1 MYFNPRTPCGVRQ
14 ESVQDSIESQ
24 IFQSTHP
31 MRGATFRD
39 RSLVRIIFISIHA
52 PHAGCDVAQGLRD
65 RVRHD
70 FNPRTPCGVR
80 LSPRMAERSTWKFQ
94 STHPMRGATAGIKQ
108 AARSIENFNPR
119 TPCGVR
125 RRASSRR
132 TWDAHFNPRTP
143 CGVRHNIASAYVTT
157 TKFQSTHPMRGA
169 TARAGSMVSHQ
180 KHFNPRTPCGVRHGL
195 GLHDGRGRIISI
207 HAPHAGCDTAKG
219 RRSHN

>member
-1 MYFNPRTPCGVRQ
+1 MIKLYV
-14 ESVQDSIESQ
+14 
-24 IFQSTHP
+24 FQSTHP

-143 CGVRHNIASAYVTT
+143 CGVRREVRALVYVVC
-157 TKFQSTHPMRGA
+157 R
-169 TARAGSMVSHQ
+169 
-180 KHFNPRTPCGVRHGL
+180 
-195 GLHDGRGRIISI
+195 ISI
-207 HAPHAGCDTAKG
+207 HAPHAGCDITS
-219 RRSHN
+219 RLLT